1 MVAHT
6 VLSRTRL
13 PVPPSP
19 HSVENYISFIPL
31 YLSTLSAGQFR
42 HSVKLHRF
50 CPAAAMDN
58 FSGASPRRSIVYRKS
73 LGVSIGLQLRCKSG
87 I

>member
-1 MVAHT
+1 
-6 VLSRTRL
+6 
-13 PVPPSP
+13 
-19 HSVENYISFIPL
+19 
-31 YLSTLSAGQFR
+31 
-42 HSVKLHRF
+42 
-50 CPAAAMDN
+50 MDN